1 MVHLKLLHIWL
12 WISTDIYGYLWIIWI
27 SMDIYGSI
35 AISWAIDIISR
46 GMNIHKS
53 HLFSCEPLGLQ
64 GFDMFWPIPISG
76 LYIPTSKLG
85 SGILESRPRPTPHLG
100 EGCLSARHNHGH
112 ENDDQSCDDASQRWG
127 AKHRDPKETCLCQ
140 LTIHFLQVFRWLLWK
155 IAGSWFPEP
164 ELLRARCW

>member
-1 MVHLKLLHIWL
+1 M
-12 WISTDIYGYLWIIWI
+12 DIYGYLRI

-112 ENDDQSCDDASQRWG
+112 ENDDQSCHDASQRWG
-127 AKHRDPKETCLCQ
+127 AKHRDPEGNMLVPAYHPFPASFQMIALENCWVMISRTGAPASALLINTWD
-140 LTIHFLQVFRWLLWK
+140 LTAWT
-155 IAGSWFPEP
+155 
-164 ELLRARCW
+164 